1 MKKKKKYNYNDDD
14 EFIKLNK
21 NINKYNKTIWKPDI
35 NINFNKEN
43 INTCFDIYKATDNNN
58 YNNIKFINVNKSSNE
73 LYRCIKVELKLNEYQ
88 KDIINRW
95 FISFVL
101 MYNQTLKYIKLRR
114 TNNETQILDFKKL
127 RTYHLKDIRND
138 IILNSQHPKYN
149 KDTKIKTHILDKAI
163 QLACSNYKSAL
174 TNLRNKNIKHFRIR
188 YWKIKKD
195 FYTLSIETS
204 YFTKNSLCYNILGE
218 VNAYYDNEKFDLG
231 LIKTKYKSE
240 CKLNYNKLTNKYEL
254 IVPEKIKIKEDLD
267 ERKHFISLDPG
278 IRTFM
283 TGISNNDC
291 IKINIDNDK
300 IRKILLKID
309 NIKEINK
316 YKKRRKNKLRI
327 KLKNMIDELHHK
339 TINYLTNNYDNI
351 LIGDLSVKG
360 IVNNK
365 TSNISKMNKRLAYS
379 LSFFK
384 FKERLKYK
392 CQLKK
397 CNYYEINEKYT
408 SKLCSKC
415 GTYKSDLGANSIYT
429 CNNCDLIMDR
439 DINGSRNICF
449 KCIK

>member
-43 INTCFDIYKATDNNN
+43 INSCFDIYKAIDNNIN
-58 YNNIKFINVNKSSNE
+58 NNIKFINVNKSSNE
-73 LYRCIKVELKLNEYQ
+73 LYRCLKVELKLNQYQ

-127 RTYHLKDIRND
+127 RTYYLKDIRND
-138 IILNSQHPKYN
+138 IIRNSQHPKYN
-149 KDTKIKTHILDKAI
+149 KDTKIKTHIIDKAI

-195 FYTLSIETS
+195 FYTLSIEPS
-204 YFTKNSLCYNILGE
+204 YFIKNSLCYNILGD
-218 VNAYYDNEKFDLG
+218 VIAYYDNEKFDLG

-254 IVPEKIKIKEDLD
+254 FVPEKIKIKEDLN

-327 KLKNMIDELHHK
+327 KLKNMIVEIHHK

-392 CQLKK
+392 CQLKN